1 MTPVELCPR
10 TQACPNSHRTD
21 HVWTSRT
28 SCPTIL
34 LLAILTF
41 SFQALLPGLGD
52 LATTCPHVAELGC
65 SPLTY
70 CLPQTKA
77 GHSKTEEE
85 RVWREDV
92 ADATSRVTQVQ
103 QKDSLGVCVGTG
115 TLSCGHQKPGS
126 PWQKQ
131 PVGLQNR
138 KASGVFWPGGPGCT
152 QRFIFFNVSI

>member
-1 MTPVELCPR
+1 MG
-10 TQACPNSHRTD
+10 N
-21 HVWTSRT
+21 
-28 SCPTIL
+28 
-34 LLAILTF
+34 
-41 SFQALLPGLGD
+41 

-85 RVWREDV
+85 RVQRGDV
-92 ADATSRVTQVQ
+92 ADATSRVTQIQ

-126 PWQKQ
+126 PWRKQ
-131 PVGLQNR
+131 SVGLQNR
-138 KASGVFWPGGPGCT
+138 KASGVFWPGAGVYPEVLTVPWGTCVSPPLVQLPTFVPGLG
-152 QRFIFFNVSI
+152 